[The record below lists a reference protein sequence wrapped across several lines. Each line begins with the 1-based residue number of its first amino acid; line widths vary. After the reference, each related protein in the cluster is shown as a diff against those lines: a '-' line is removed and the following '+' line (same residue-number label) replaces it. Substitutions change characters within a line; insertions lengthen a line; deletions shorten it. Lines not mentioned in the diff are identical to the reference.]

1 MIEMIFSLVADR
13 HHNNLISILVVI
25 NTKLYHITYS
35 TMSRPF
41 TFDRVVR
48 MVIAL
53 AVTGIAIW
61 ITGVLKNV
69 LLPFCLA
76 CLLSYIIEPFVE
88 FNQRLLRQ
96 KGRVLSVFVTLFD
109 VTVIIA
115 IIFYFFI
122 PMVTTEI
129 AQMEEMLKKYSN
141 HKFTIPF
148 LRGNVTAII
157 EERFDFTKLF
167 DEISAGKGSVIL
179 AKGEDIVESSIEL
192 LLHSLE
198 WLLTFIYI
206 IFILID
212 YDKLGDGFKLLVPEK
227 YKPTVFQIM
236 KDIKDSMNRYF
247 RSQLLI
253 AGCAAVLYCIGFS
266 IVGLPLSIVMGLLV
280 GILYMIPYFQYIT
293 LIPVAILCL
302 ITSLGGTVDFWTML
316 GECGLVYFVSQCIC
330 DYILTPKI
338 MGKSLGLNPAII
350 LLSLSIWGTLLGII
364 GMIIALP
371 LTTLCLSYYK
381 KVIIEHKPFSAPTII

>member
-1 MIEMIFSLVADR
+1 
-13 HHNNLISILVVI
+13 
-25 NTKLYHITYS
+25 
-35 TMSRPF
+35 MSRPF

-48 MVIAL
+48 LVIAL
-53 AVTGIAIW
+53 A
-61 ITGVLKNV
+61 ITAAAVWLIGVLKNV

-76 CLLSYIIEPFVE
+76 CLLSYIMEPFVE
-88 FNQRLLRQ
+88 FNQRLLHQ
-96 KGRVLSVFVTLFD
+96 KGRVLAVFVTLFD

-115 IIFYFFI
+115 ILLYFFI
-122 PMVTTEI
+122 PMVTNEI
-129 AQMEEMLKKYSN
+129 TQMEEMLKNYSN
-141 HKFTIPF
+141 YKFTIPF
-148 LRGNVTAII
+148 LPENVSLMI
-157 EERFDFTKLF
+157 EDKLNF
-167 DEISAGKGSVIL
+167 SRLLEEISIGKGSVFL
-179 AKGEDIVESSIEL
+179 SKGEDIVASSIEL

-198 WLLTFIYI
+198 WLLAFIYI

-212 YDKLGDGFKLLVPEK
+212 YDKLGDGFKLMVPEK

-236 KDIKDSMNRYF
+236 HDVKDSMNRYF

-253 AGCAAVLYCIGFS
+253 ASCAAVFYCIGFS
-266 IVGLPLSIVMGLLV
+266 IVGLPMSIVMGLLV
-280 GILYMIPYFQYIT
+280 GALYMIPYFQYIT
-293 LIPVAILCL
+293 LIPVTVLCF
-302 ITSLGGTVDFWTML
+302 ITSLGGSIDFWKML
-316 GECGLVYFVSQCIC
+316 GECGLVYVVSQCIC

-381 KVIIEHKPFSAPTII
+381 KVIIEHKPISAPTII

>member
-1 MIEMIFSLVADR
+1 
-13 HHNNLISILVVI
+13 
-25 NTKLYHITYS
+25 
-35 TMSRPF
+35 MSRPF

-53 AVTGIAIW
+53 AVTCAAIW
-61 ITGVLKNV
+61 VTGVLKNV

-76 CLLSYIIEPFVE
+76 CLLSYIMEPFVE

-115 IIFYFFI
+115 IILYFFI

-129 AQMEEMLKKYSN
+129 AQMECLLKKYST

-148 LRGNVTAII
+148 LPENVSAII
-157 EERFDFTKLF
+157 EERFDFSKLF
-167 DEISAGKGSVIL
+167 DEISSGKGSVIL

-212 YDKLGDGFKLLVPEK
+212 YDKLGEGFKLLVPEK

-266 IVGLPLSIVMGLLV
+266 LVGLPMSIVMGLLV
-280 GILYMIPYFQYIT
+280 GVLYMIPYFQYIT
-293 LIPVAILCL
+293 LIPVAILCF
-302 ITSLGGTVDFWTML
+302 ITSLGGNVDFWTMF
-316 GECGLVYFVSQCIC
+316 GECGLVYVVSQCIC